1 MAFNQIFEK
10 DLKVG
15 SAAQSLE
22 WKNFPPVSW
31 WVRNIL
37 SSPLSQVVGTQGEKE
52 TREVRI
58 SNDGNHF
65 LVGVPCGHKNPV

>member
-15 SAAQSLE
+15 SATQSLE

-65 LVGVPCGHKNPV
+65 LVGVPRGHKNPV